1 MLNLLRK
8 QSKIR
13 NLARFFATKRMVL
26 PKFADSVE
34 EITLVRYL
42 VEPGDYVFE
51 DDDIIEVESQKGETA
66 IKSSL
71 SGMVSSFLF
80 EPMDDFNVG
89 DEYCEIDVDAP
100 VPEKKP
106 KEISTPSEPVKAT
119 ETPAQVKSETV
130 KTPSKETVKTP
141 VASPILETRGEV
153 HQKISRLR
161 KTVAKRL
168 KESQNTYAQV
178 CTFQEIDMSNIMTM
192 RMDLGDQFVKAHGVK
207 LGFMS
212 FFIKACA
219 IALEERPIVNSVID
233 AQGENVISRNYVDI
247 SVAVSGPNGLLVPVL
262 RDLEH
267 KGFGEIEKNLMDV
280 AQKAK
285 EGKLSLEEMEGG
297 NFTIS
302 NGGVFGS
309 MLSVPIINP
318 PQSAIMGMHNIVTRP
333 VVRDGQIV
341 ARPIMYVS
349 LSYDHRLLD
358 GREGAGFLKRV
369 ADLLEDPRKMMLGGA

>member
-89 DEYCEIDVDAP
+89 DEYCEIDVDVP

-153 HQKISRLR
+153 HQKMSRL
-161 KTVAKRL
+161 
-168 KESQNTYAQV
+168 
-178 CTFQEIDMSNIMTM
+178 C
-192 RMDLGDQFVKAHGVK
+192 
-207 LGFMS
+207 
-212 FFIKACA
+212 
-219 IALEERPIVNSVID
+219 
-233 AQGENVISRNYVDI
+233 
-247 SVAVSGPNGLLVPVL
+247 LLYTSPSP
-262 RDLEH
+262 RDLSTSR
-267 KGFGEIEKNLMDV
+267 MP
-280 AQKAK
+280 
-285 EGKLSLEEMEGG
+285 S
-297 NFTIS
+297 
-302 NGGVFGS
+302 
-309 MLSVPIINP
+309 
-318 PQSAIMGMHNIVTRP
+318 SA
-333 VVRDGQIV
+333 
-341 ARPIMYVS
+341 
-349 LSYDHRLLD
+349 
-358 GREGAGFLKRV
+358 
-369 ADLLEDPRKMMLGGA
+369 